1 MDEYITDKCIVD
13 EYLNNWFTREELAE
27 YLCIDV
33 SRVNEVLD
41 NVSDKRVKDKI
52 GVHARYISRYYEE
65 MENPHEP
72 FVTDANEIFIE
83 IAKYMIENHASLRD
97 TAEAF
102 GLGKTTVYDYVHER
116 LPGISII
123 LYKQVFDVLN
133 ENKSFSTNNRRVIEQ
148 VLTCYNMLM
157 SGKSSEEIGEELG
170 IGRNV
175 VQRNLSGRLKKID
188 GDKFEMAEMILHN
201 YRSKGYDGGKFVEN
215 VQHR

>member
-170 IGRNV
+170 LGRNV

-188 GDKFEMAEMILHN
+188 GEKFEMAEMILHT

>member
-72 FVTDANEIFIE
+72 FVTDENEIFIE

>member
-65 MENPHEP
+65 MENQHEP

-133 ENKSFSTNNRRVIEQ
+133 ENKSFKAKMKEANT
-148 VLTCYNMLM
+148 M
-157 SGKSSEEIGEELG
+157 
-170 IGRNV
+170 
-175 VQRNLSGRLKKID
+175 
-188 GDKFEMAEMILHN
+188 
-201 YRSKGYDGGKFVEN
+201 
-215 VQHR
+215 

>member
-72 FVTDANEIFIE
+72 FVTDENEIFIE

-157 SGKSSEEIGEELG
+157 SGKSSEEIGEELCL
-170 IGRNV
+170 GRNV

-188 GDKFEMAEMILHN
+188 GEKFEMAEMILHT

>member
-72 FVTDANEIFIE
+72 FVTDENEIFIE

-97 TAEAF
+97 TAESF

-170 IGRNV
+170 LGRNV

-188 GDKFEMAEMILHN
+188 GEKFQMAEMILHT

>member
-33 SRVNEVLD
+33 SKVNEVLD
-41 NVSDKRVKDKI
+41 NVNDQRVKNKI
-52 GVHARYISRYYEE
+52 GVHARHISRYYEE
-65 MENPHEP
+65 MKNPHEP
-72 FVTDANEIFIE
+72 FVTDGNFIEIE

-97 TAEAF
+97 TADAF

-116 LPGISII
+116 LPGVSII

-157 SGKSSEEIGEELG
+157 AGKSSEEIGEELG

-188 GDKFEMAEMILHN
+188 GEKFEMAEMILHT
-201 YRSKGYDGGKFVEN
+201 YRSKGYDGGKFAGN

>member
-33 SRVNEVLD
+33 SKVNEVLD
-41 NVSDKRVKDKI
+41 NVSDKRLKDKI
-52 GVHARYISRYYEE
+52 GVHARHISRYYEE

-72 FVTDANEIFIE
+72 FVTEENEIFIE

-97 TAEAF
+97 TADAF

-157 SGKSSEEIGEELG
+157 AGKSSEEIGEELG

-188 GDKFEMAEMILHN
+188 GDKFEMAEMILHT
-201 YRSKGYDGGKFVEN
+201 YRSKGYDGGKFAGN

>member
-188 GDKFEMAEMILHN
+188 GEKFEMAEMILHT
-201 YRSKGYDGGKFVEN
+201 YRSKGYDGGKFVGN

>member
-52 GVHARYISRYYEE
+52 GVHTRYISRYYEE

-72 FVTDANEIFIE
+72 FVTDENEIFIE

-170 IGRNV
+170 LGRNV

-188 GDKFEMAEMILHN
+188 GEKFQMAEMILHT

>member
-33 SRVNEVLD
+33 SKVNEVLD
-41 NVSDKRVKDKI
+41 NVNDQRVKDKI
-52 GVHARYISRYYEE
+52 GVHARYISCYYEE

-72 FVTDANEIFIE
+72 FVTDENEIFIE

-97 TAEAF
+97 TADAF

-157 SGKSSEEIGEELG
+157 SGKSSEEIGEELCL
-170 IGRNV
+170 GRNV

-188 GDKFEMAEMILHN
+188 GEKFEMAEMILHN

>member
-33 SRVNEVLD
+33 SKVNEVLD
-41 NVSDKRVKDKI
+41 NVNNQRVKNKI
-52 GVHARYISRYYEE
+52 GVHARHISRYYEE
-65 MENPHEP
+65 MKNPHEP
-72 FVTDANEIFIE
+72 FVTDGNFIEIE

-97 TAEAF
+97 TADAF

-116 LPGISII
+116 LPGVSII

-157 SGKSSEEIGEELG
+157 AGKSSEEIGEELG

-188 GDKFEMAEMILHN
+188 GEKFEMAEMILHT
-201 YRSKGYDGGKFVEN
+201 YRSKGYDGGKFAGN

>member
-72 FVTDANEIFIE
+72 FVTDENEIFIE

-148 VLTCYNMLM
+148 VLTYYNMLM

-170 IGRNV
+170 LGRNV

-188 GDKFEMAEMILHN
+188 GEKFQMAEMILHT

>member
-33 SRVNEVLD
+33 SKVNEVLD
-41 NVSDKRVKDKI
+41 NVSDKRLKDKI

-72 FVTDANEIFIE
+72 FVTEENEIFIE

-157 SGKSSEEIGEELG
+157 SGKSSEEIGEELCL
-170 IGRNV
+170 GRNV

-188 GDKFEMAEMILHN
+188 GEKFQMAEMILHT

>member
-72 FVTDANEIFIE
+72 FVTDENEIFIE

-148 VLTCYNMLM
+148 VLTCYNLLM

-170 IGRNV
+170 LGRNV

-188 GDKFEMAEMILHN
+188 GEKFEIAEMILHT

>member
-33 SRVNEVLD
+33 SKVNEVLD
-41 NVSDKRVKDKI
+41 NVSDKRLKDKI

-72 FVTDANEIFIE
+72 FVTDENEIFIE

-157 SGKSSEEIGEELG
+157 SGKSSEEIGEELCL
-170 IGRNV
+170 GRNV

-188 GDKFEMAEMILHN
+188 GEKFQMAEMILHT